1 MKREAIALNS
11 AGQRGAIALNTIE
24 LSAAL
29 GEAPEWIQL
38 IPAGRVTGRD
48 GRSWLNSQPE
58 QILAFFVE
66 LARDLPIDIEHS
78 SELKAPLGEPA
89 PAVGWIKEL
98 ADRNGEIWGRVDW
111 NPEGGKLVG
120 DRAYRY
126 VSPVIVY
133 NRDSGIIVGLTSVG
147 LTNQPNLELP
157 ALNSQQGASPEN
169 KEEAMLKKI
178 LVALGLPETAGEDEA
193 VAKIKEL
200 KKEMATANN
209 RAENPSL
216 DKFVPRSDYDA
227 AIAKATNAEQALKA
241 VKDEQLETAVNGA
254 IDQALKDGK
263 ITPATAEYHKAQCR
277 QEGGLAR
284 FTEFCKAAPV
294 IGGASGL
301 EGKEAKDTQT
311 ALNSEQQKVAEMFG
325 NSAEDIAK
333 YGK

>member
-1 MKREAIALNS
+1 MK
-11 AGQRGAIALNTIE
+11 RGAIALNTIE
-24 LSAAL
+24 LLAAP
-29 GEAPEWIQL
+29 GEAPEWIKL

-48 GRSWLNSQPE
+48 GRSWINSQPE
-58 QILAFFVE
+58 QILASFAL

-98 ADRNGEIWGRVDW
+98 ADRTGEIWGRVEW
-111 NPEGGKLVG
+111 NPDGGKLIG
-120 DRAYRY
+120 ERAYRY

-133 NRDSGIIVGLTSVG
+133 DRDSGIIVGLTSVG

-157 ALNSQQGASPEN
+157 ALNREQGASPAN
-169 KEEAMLKKI
+169 KEETMLKKI

-200 KKEMATANN
+200 KGDVSTANN

-216 DKFVPRSDYDA
+216 DKFVPRSDYDS
-227 AIAKATNAEQALKA
+227 AIARATNAEKSLTDVRK
-241 VKDEQLETAVNGA
+241 EQLETAVNAA
-254 IDQALKDGK
+254 IDQALKEGK
-263 ITPATAEYHKAQCR
+263 ITPATADYHRAQCR

-294 IGGASGL
+294 IGGESGL
-301 EGKEAKDTQT
+301 GGKEPEGTAT
-311 ALNSEQQKVAEMFG
+311 ALNAEQQKIAAMFG
-325 NSAEDIAK
+325 NSPEDLAK
-333 YGK
+333 FGK